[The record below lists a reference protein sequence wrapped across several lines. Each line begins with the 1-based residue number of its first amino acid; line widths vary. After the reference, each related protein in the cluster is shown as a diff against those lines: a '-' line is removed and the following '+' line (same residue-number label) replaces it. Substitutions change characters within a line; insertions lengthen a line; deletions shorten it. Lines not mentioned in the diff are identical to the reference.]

1 MNCMKE
7 RKNYSSQF
15 EANNLLDLLIKYW
28 KPLAIVV
35 LVAVVVSAIVSLMI
49 QEKYR
54 STVILY
60 PTSSASVS
68 KSLLSNTSTE
78 NDLLAFGEEE
88 EVEQMIQVL
97 KSSDIR
103 DRIIEK
109 FSLKKHYQIDTNAR
123 YPITNLHRKYDKNIN
138 INRTEYQSVEIEVLD
153 RSPDTAALIANT
165 ISTQLDSVMN
175 QMKQERASKALKLVE
190 KEYLN
195 QKEKLQSMQ
204 NKLNYLH
211 NHGVFEFASQT
222 EVYNDQYAKS
232 LADGNYKGAKLIK
245 EQLDTLAK
253 YGAAY
258 TDIMSALEFEQ
269 KKLTEIES
277 KYKEAKIDAE
287 QDLPYKYVVNKAV
300 KAEKKSY
307 PVRWLIVI
315 LSTVSAFLLA
325 VIVLII
331 FENVKKK

>member
-1 MNCMKE
+1 MKE

-35 LVAVVVSAIVSLMI
+35 FVAVVASVIVSLMI
-49 QEKYR
+49 QKKYE

-68 KSLLSNTSTE
+68 KSLLSDRATE

-103 DRIIEK
+103 DKIINK
-109 FSLKKHYQIDTNAR
+109 FNLKQHYKIDTNSK
-123 YPITNLHRKYDKNIN
+123 YPITNLHRQYNKNISV
-138 INRTEYQSVEIEVLD
+138 NRTEYQSVEIEVLD

-165 ISTQLDSVMN
+165 IAAQLDSVMN
-175 QMKQERASKALKLVE
+175 QMKQERAAKALNLV
-190 KEYLN
+190 KTEYLA

-204 NKLNYLH
+204 NKLNELH

-222 EVYNDQYAKS
+222 EVYNDQYAKA
-232 LADGNYKGAKLIK
+232 LADGNYKGARLIK

-258 TDIMSALEFEQ
+258 TDVMSALEFEQ

>member
-1 MNCMKE
+1 MNYMKE

-15 EANNLLDLLIKYW
+15 EANNLLDLIIKYRN
-28 KPLAIVV
+28 PLMVV
-35 LVAVVVSAIVSLMI
+35 LVVAATVSVVVSLMI
-49 QEKYR
+49 EEKYK

-68 KSLLSNTSTE
+68 KSLLSNRNTE

-103 DRIIEK
+103 DKIIDK
-109 FSLKKHYQIDTNAR
+109 FNLKVHYHIDTNAK
-123 YPITNLHRKYDKNIN
+123 YPITNLHRRYEKNIS
-138 INRTEYQSVEIEVLD
+138 INRTEYQSVEIEVMD
-153 RSPDTAALIANT
+153 RNPDTAALIANS
-165 ISTQLDSVMN
+165 IAAQLDSVMN
-175 QMKQERASKALKLVE
+175 QMKQERAGKALKLVE
-190 KEYLN
+190 KEYLDH
-195 QKEKLQSMQ
+195 KIKLQDMK
-204 NKLNYLH
+204 NTLH
-211 NHGVFEFASQT
+211 TLHGHGVFEFTSQT
-222 EVYNDQYAKS
+222 EVFNDQYAKA
-232 LADGNYKGAKLIK
+232 LAEGNYKGAELIK
-245 EQLDTLAK
+245 EKLDTIAK
-253 YGAAY
+253 YGATY
-258 TDIMSALEFEQ
+258 TDIISALEFEQ

-307 PVRWLIVI
+307 PVRWLIVM
-315 LSTVSAFLLA
+315 LSTVSVFLLA
-325 VIVLII
+325 IIVLII

>member
-1 MNCMKE
+1 MKE

-35 LVAVVVSAIVSLMI
+35 FVAVVVSVIVSLMI
-49 QEKYR
+49 QEKYE

-103 DRIIEK
+103 DKIIEK
-109 FSLKKHYQIDTNAR
+109 FNLKAHYQIDTNTR

-153 RSPDTAALIANT
+153 INPDTAALIANA
-165 ISTQLDSVMN
+165 IAAQLDSVMN
-175 QMKQERASKALKLVE
+175 QMKQERAAKALILVE
-190 KEYLN
+190 KEYLD
-195 QKEKLQSMQ
+195 QKEKLQNMQ
-204 NKLNYLH
+204 NRLNTLH

-222 EVYNDQYAKS
+222 EVYNDQYAKA
-232 LADGNYKGAKLIK
+232 LAEGNYKGANLIK
-245 EQLDTLAK
+245 EKLDTLAK

-258 TDIMSALEFEQ
+258 TDIISALEFEQ

-287 QDLPYKYVVNKAV
+287 QNLPYKYVVNRAV

-307 PVRWLIVI
+307 PVRWLIVA

-325 VIVLII
+325 IIVLII

>member
-1 MNCMKE
+1 MKE

-15 EANNLLDLLIKYW
+15 EANNLLDLLIKYRR
-28 KPLAIVV
+28 PLVIVV
-35 LVAVVVSAIVSLMI
+35 FVAVVVSVVVSLMI
-49 QEKYR
+49 QEKYE

-68 KSLLSNTSTE
+68 KSLLSDRATE

-109 FSLKKHYQIDTNAR
+109 LNLMVYYEIDTNAR

-138 INRTEYQSVEIEVLD
+138 ISRTKYQSVEIKVLD
-153 RSPDTAALIANT
+153 KSPDTAVLIANT
-165 ISTQLDSVMN
+165 IADQFDSVMN
-175 QMKQERASKALKLVE
+175 QMKQERAAKALNLVE

-195 QKEKLQSMQ
+195 QKEKLQNMK
-204 NKLNYLH
+204 NKLDDLH
-211 NHGVFEFASQT
+211 SHGVFEFASQT
-222 EVYNDQYAKS
+222 EVYNDQYAKA
-232 LADGNYKGAKLIK
+232 LADGNFKGANLIK
-245 EQLDTLAK
+245 EKLDTLAK

-258 TDIMSALEFEQ
+258 TYIISALEFEQ

-287 QDLPYKYVVNKAV
+287 QNLPYKYVVSKAV

-307 PVRWLIVI
+307 PVRWLIVM
-315 LSTVSAFLLA
+315 LSTVSVFLLA
-325 VIVLII
+325 VIVLIL
-331 FENVKKK
+331 FENLKKK

>member
-204 NKLNYLH
+204 NKLNDLH

>member
-1 MNCMKE
+1 MKE

-204 NKLNYLH
+204 NKLNDLH